1 MNNNVSFS
9 NESSN
14 EESSINNNNLGNF
27 SFIEVDEKIQ
37 VFRYNPFNKNSSK
50 KKISNFNPFYFLENK
65 DDFKLIINIFIE
77 DDSFNNSDKL
87 RKIFNLLFLSLN
99 DLNELNLSNK
109 NILVTL
115 FFSNFSSEKTFNQ
128 LFPYTDYLSA
138 IYNNKEFL
146 CSSCYIVSST
156 GIPLNILCFYKNKS
170 TKLESLKLFYSYIIF
185 DIKFFEEYNKKN
197 LNNFLRNENIIKTS
211 SDEVIKMKSLKNNDL
226 SFYVL
231 NWGLGIIPSK
241 TSIGNLIR
249 TTGENNITIIPKITS
264 IPYNKKFSNIFG
276 TILTNYYIIKDIENY
291 FYFINTSVPIDHRF
305 NFMRIDK
312 NNFDVIKKYF
322 INNIC
327 IDSSNHYND
336 YKFSLYLYNNY
347 YVDIPNK
354 KKEKIYYISDIEVI
368 YYENKINFNDFM
380 NIYCSNN
387 IGEYLSLIDNF
398 YQFIFIWNDMTFKKF
413 IKKMFQIFHIIS
425 LFFNFILF
433 GLTFIIIKIILSE
446 AFTNKDERIINF
458 FLIVYML
465 IIIIS
470 MIFSVMSPNIHKNDI
485 TFELINILFVAYF
498 LFILLC
504 SVFAIL
510 NIKKEN
516 DKSHYTYKRNPMIIL
531 IVVNLVFYFSPYILD
546 FRHVK
551 KNIINL
557 ILYIIVYP
565 SILTIFNL
573 YIQVNVIAYY
583 GRNLNYI
590 NYKNTKSNNNIIN
603 ERKKTY
609 ILIYIFTNFI
619 FIFLIFFLTD
629 RSINMS
635 CVNVLTIIFTSMH
648 GFKVINIFIGYIH
661 TFFFVKKHIKSYRHS
676 STVINED
683 MKKKIFGENYIIE
696 GTNNENGLLDNNK
709 EKEEELIKNN
719 LTSATTIKNDNKS
732 NNNNNTNINNN
743 NNKTNI
749 NNNNNNTN
757 INNNN
762 NNNDINKTY
771 NKTNLNYNEFQD
783 FKELFNDLKPSMEIS
798 NINKKNNNNIKFEI
812 KLNNKTIN

>member
-1 MNNNVSFS
+1 MSNNVSLS

-37 VFRYNPFNKNSSK
+37 VFRYNPFNKNRS
-50 KKISNFNPFYFLENK
+50 KKISNINPFYFLENK
-65 DDFKLIINIFIE
+65 DDFTLIINIFIE
-77 DDSFNNSDKL
+77 DDSFNHSDKL

-99 DLNELNLSNK
+99 DLNKLNISNK

-128 LFPYTDYLSA
+128 LFPYIDYLSA

-211 SDEVIKMKSLKNNDL
+211 TDEDMSIKSLKNNG
-226 SFYVL
+226 FYVL

-264 IPYNKKFSNIFG
+264 IPYNKKFGNFFG

-291 FYFINTSVPIDHRF
+291 FYYINTSVPIDHRF

-312 NNFDVIKKYF
+312 NNFDIIKKYF

-336 YKFSLYLYNNY
+336 YKFSLYLYENY
-347 YVDIPNK
+347 YVTKPNSNN
-354 KKEKIYYISDIEVI
+354 EKIYYISDIEVI

-380 NIYCSNN
+380 KIYCSNN

-398 YQFIFIWNDMTFKKF
+398 YQFIFNWNDMNFKKF
-413 IKKMFQIFHIIS
+413 IKKLFQIFHILS

-446 AFTNKDERIINF
+446 AFSNKDERIINF
-458 FLIVYML
+458 FLITYML

-504 SVFAIL
+504 SVFAII

-531 IVVNLVFYFSPYILD
+531 IVLNLVFYFSPYILD
-546 FRHVK
+546 FKHVK
-551 KNIINL
+551 SNIINMF
-557 ILYIIVYP
+557 LYIIVYP

-573 YIQVNVIAYY
+573 YINVNVMAYY

-590 NYKNTKSNNNIIN
+590 NYKNTKSNSNIIN
-603 ERKKTY
+603 ERKKTF

-648 GFKVINIFIGYIH
+648 GFKGINIFIGYFHIFLF
-661 TFFFVKKHIKSYRHS
+661 TKKHIKSYRHS
-676 STVINED
+676 SNIVDED
-683 MKKKIFGENYIIE
+683 MKKKIFGEKFIIK
-696 GTNNENGLLDNNK
+696 GIDNDNELSNNNK

-719 LTSATTIKNDNKS
+719 LTSATTIKNDIKS
-732 NNNNNTNINNN
+732 NINNN
-743 NNKTNI
+743 NI
-749 NNNNNNTN
+749 NNNNTN

-762 NNNDINKTY
+762 NNNINDTN
-771 NKTNLNYNEFQD
+771 NKAYDKMNENNNEVQD

-798 NINKKNNNNIKFEI
+798 NLNKKNNNNLKFEI

>member
-1 MNNNVSFS
+1 MSNNVSLS

-37 VFRYNPFNKNSSK
+37 VFRYNPFNKNRS
-50 KKISNFNPFYFLENK
+50 KKISNINPFYFLENK
-65 DDFKLIINIFIE
+65 DDFTLIINIFIE
-77 DDSFNNSDKL
+77 DDNFNHSDKL

-99 DLNELNLSNK
+99 DLNKLNISNK

-128 LFPYTDYLSA
+128 LFPYIDYLSA

-211 SDEVIKMKSLKNNDL
+211 IDEDMSIKPLKNNG
-226 SFYVL
+226 FYVL

-264 IPYNKKFSNIFG
+264 IPYNKKFGNFFG

-291 FYFINTSVPIDHRF
+291 FYYINTSVPIDHRF

-312 NNFDVIKKYF
+312 NNFDIIKKYF

-336 YKFSLYLYNNY
+336 YKFSLYLYENY
-347 YVDIPNK
+347 YVTKPNSNN
-354 KKEKIYYISDIEVI
+354 EKIYYISDIEVI

-380 NIYCSNN
+380 KIYCSNN

-398 YQFIFIWNDMTFKKF
+398 YQFIFNWNDMNFKKF
-413 IKKMFQIFHIIS
+413 IKKLFQIFHILS

-458 FLIVYML
+458 FLITYML

-504 SVFAIL
+504 SVFAII

-531 IVVNLVFYFSPYILD
+531 IVLNLVFYFSPYILD
-546 FRHVK
+546 FKHVK
-551 KNIINL
+551 SNIINMF
-557 ILYIIVYP
+557 LYIIVYP

-573 YIQVNVIAYY
+573 YINVNVMAYY

-590 NYKNTKSNNNIIN
+590 NYKNTKSNSNIIN
-603 ERKKTY
+603 ERKKTF

-635 CVNVLTIIFTSMH
+635 CVNVLTIIFTSLH
-648 GFKVINIFIGYIH
+648 GFKGINIFIGYFHIFLF
-661 TFFFVKKHIKSYRHS
+661 TKKNIKSYRHS
-676 STVINED
+676 STIVDED
-683 MKKKIFGENYIIE
+683 MKKKIFGEKFIIK
-696 GTNNENGLLDNNK
+696 GIDNDNELSNNNK

-719 LTSATTIKNDNKS
+719 LTSATTIKNDIKS
-732 NNNNNTNINNN
+732 NINNN
-743 NNKTNI
+743 NI
-749 NNNNNNTN
+749 NNNNTN

-762 NNNDINKTY
+762 NNNINDTNNKTY
-771 NKTNLNYNEFQD
+771 DKMNENNNEVQD

-798 NINKKNNNNIKFEI
+798 NLNKKNNNNLKFEI

>member
-1 MNNNVSFS
+1 MSNNVSLS

-37 VFRYNPFNKNSSK
+37 VFRYNPFNKNRS
-50 KKISNFNPFYFLENK
+50 KKISNINPFYFLENK
-65 DDFKLIINIFIE
+65 DDFTLIINIFIE
-77 DDSFNNSDKL
+77 DDSFNHSDKL

-99 DLNELNLSNK
+99 DLNKLNISNK

-128 LFPYTDYLSA
+128 LFPYIDYLSA

-197 LNNFLRNENIIKTS
+197 LNNFLRNENIIKTN
-211 SDEVIKMKSLKNNDL
+211 SDEVMTIKSLKNNG
-226 SFYVL
+226 FYVL

-249 TTGENNITIIPKITS
+249 TTGEDNITIIPKITS
-264 IPYNKKFSNIFG
+264 IPYNKKFGNIFG

-291 FYFINTSVPIDHRF
+291 FYYINTSVPIDHRF

-312 NNFDVIKKYF
+312 NNFDIIKKYF

-336 YKFSLYLYNNY
+336 YKFSLYLYENY
-347 YVDIPNK
+347 YVTKPNSNN
-354 KKEKIYYISDIEVI
+354 EKIYYISDIEVI

-380 NIYCSNN
+380 KIYCSNN

-398 YQFIFIWNDMTFKKF
+398 YQFIFNWNDMNFKKF
-413 IKKMFQIFHIIS
+413 IKKLFQIIHILS
-425 LFFNFILF
+425 LFINFILF

-458 FLIVYML
+458 FLITYML

-504 SVFAIL
+504 SVFAII

-531 IVVNLVFYFSPYILD
+531 IVLNLVFYFSPYILD
-546 FRHVK
+546 FKHVK
-551 KNIINL
+551 SNIINL
-557 ILYIIVYP
+557 FLYIIVYP

-573 YIQVNVIAYY
+573 YINVNVMAYY

-590 NYKNTKSNNNIIN
+590 NYKNTKSNSNIIN
-603 ERKKTY
+603 ERKKTF

-648 GFKVINIFIGYIH
+648 GFKGINIFIGYFHIFLF
-661 TFFFVKKHIKSYRHS
+661 TKKHIKSYRHS
-676 STVINED
+676 STIVDED
-683 MKKKIFGENYIIE
+683 MKKKIFGEKFIIK
-696 GTNNENGLLDNNK
+696 GITNDNELSNNNK

-719 LTSATTIKNDNKS
+719 LTSATTIKNAIKS
-732 NNNNNTNINNN
+732 NNNNNNNI
-743 NNKTNI
+743 
-749 NNNNNNTN
+749 NNNNTN

-762 NNNDINKTY
+762 NNINDTNNKAY
-771 NKTNLNYNEFQD
+771 DKMNENNNEVQD

-798 NINKKNNNNIKFEI
+798 NLNKKNNNNLKFEI

>member
-1 MNNNVSFS
+1 MSNNVSLS

-37 VFRYNPFNKNSSK
+37 VFRYNPFNKNRS
-50 KKISNFNPFYFLENK
+50 KKISNINPFYFLENK
-65 DDFKLIINIFIE
+65 DDFTLIINIFIE
-77 DDSFNNSDKL
+77 DDSFNHSDKL

-99 DLNELNLSNK
+99 DLNKLNISNK

-128 LFPYTDYLSA
+128 LFPYIDYLSA

-197 LNNFLRNENIIKTS
+197 LNNFLRNENIIKTN
-211 SDEVIKMKSLKNNDL
+211 SDEVMTIKSLKNNG
-226 SFYVL
+226 FYVL

-249 TTGENNITIIPKITS
+249 TTGEDNITIIPKITS
-264 IPYNKKFSNIFG
+264 IPYNKKFGNIFG

-291 FYFINTSVPIDHRF
+291 FYYINTSVPIDHRF

-312 NNFDVIKKYF
+312 NNFDIIKKYF

-336 YKFSLYLYNNY
+336 YKFSLYLYENY
-347 YVDIPNK
+347 YVTKPNSNN
-354 KKEKIYYISDIEVI
+354 EKIYYISDIEVI

-380 NIYCSNN
+380 KIYCSNN

-398 YQFIFIWNDMTFKKF
+398 YQFIFNWNDMNFKKF
-413 IKKMFQIFHIIS
+413 IKKLFQIFHIIS
-425 LFFNFILF
+425 LFVNFILF

-458 FLIVYML
+458 FLITYML

-504 SVFAIL
+504 SVFAII

-531 IVVNLVFYFSPYILD
+531 IVLNLVFYFSPYILD
-546 FRHVK
+546 FKHVK
-551 KNIINL
+551 SNIINL
-557 ILYIIVYP
+557 FLYIIVYP

-573 YIQVNVIAYY
+573 YINVNVMAYY

-590 NYKNTKSNNNIIN
+590 NYKNTKSNSNIIN
-603 ERKKTY
+603 ERKKTF

-648 GFKVINIFIGYIH
+648 GFKGINIFIGYFHIFLF
-661 TFFFVKKHIKSYRHS
+661 TKKHIKSYRHS
-676 STVINED
+676 STIVDED
-683 MKKKIFGENYIIE
+683 MKKKIFGEKFIIK
-696 GTNNENGLLDNNK
+696 GITNDNELSNNNK

-719 LTSATTIKNDNKS
+719 LTSATTIKNDIKS
-732 NNNNNTNINNN
+732 NNNNNNNN
-743 NNKTNI
+743 I
-749 NNNNNNTN
+749 NNNNTN

-762 NNNDINKTY
+762 NNINDTNNKAY
-771 NKTNLNYNEFQD
+771 DKMNENNNEVQD

-798 NINKKNNNNIKFEI
+798 NLNKKNNNNLKFEI

>member
-1 MNNNVSFS
+1 MNNNISFS

-37 VFRYNPFNKNSSK
+37 VFRYNPFNKNRS
-50 KKISNFNPFYFLENK
+50 KKISNINPFYFLENK
-65 DDFKLIINIFIE
+65 DDFTLIINIFIE
-77 DDSFNNSDKL
+77 DDNFNHSDKL

-211 SDEVIKMKSLKNNDL
+211 TDEDMSIKPLKNNG
-226 SFYVL
+226 FYVL

-264 IPYNKKFSNIFG
+264 IPYNKKFGNFFG

-291 FYFINTSVPIDHRF
+291 FYYINTSVPIDHRF

-312 NNFDVIKKYF
+312 NNFDIIKKYF

-354 KKEKIYYISDIEVI
+354 KNEKIFYICDIEVI
-368 YYENKINFNDFM
+368 YYETKINFNDFM

-413 IKKMFQIFHIIS
+413 IKKMFQIFHIIN

-516 DKSHYTYKRNPMIIL
+516 DKSHYTFKRNPMIIL
-531 IVVNLVFYFSPYILD
+531 IVLNLVFYFSPYILD
-546 FRHVK
+546 FKHVK
-551 KNIINL
+551 SNIINMF
-557 ILYIIVYP
+557 LYIIVYP

-573 YIQVNVIAYY
+573 YINVNVMAYY

-590 NYKNTKSNNNIIN
+590 NYKNTKSNSNIIN
-603 ERKKTY
+603 ERKKTF

-648 GFKVINIFIGYIH
+648 GFKGINIFIGYLHIFLF
-661 TFFFVKKHIKSYRHS
+661 TKKHIKSYRHS
-676 STVINED
+676 STIVDED
-683 MKKKIFGENYIIE
+683 MKKKIFGEKFIIK
-696 GTNNENGLLDNNK
+696 GIDNDNELGNNNK

-719 LTSATTIKNDNKS
+719 LTSATTIKNDIKS
-732 NNNNNTNINNN
+732 NNNNNNNNINNNNTNINNN
-743 NNKTNI
+743 NNINDTNNKAYDKMNE
-749 NNNNNNTN
+749 NNN
-757 INNNN
+757 
-762 NNNDINKTY
+762 
-771 NKTNLNYNEFQD
+771 EVQD

-798 NINKKNNNNIKFEI
+798 NLNKKNNNNLKFEI

>member
-1 MNNNVSFS
+1 MSNNVSLS

-37 VFRYNPFNKNSSK
+37 VFRYNPFNKNRS
-50 KKISNFNPFYFLENK
+50 KKISNINPFYFLENK
-65 DDFKLIINIFIE
+65 DDFTLIINIFIE
-77 DDSFNNSDKL
+77 DDSFNHSDKL

-99 DLNELNLSNK
+99 DLNKLNISNK

-128 LFPYTDYLSA
+128 LFPYIDYLSA

-211 SDEVIKMKSLKNNDL
+211 IDEDMSIKPLKNNG
-226 SFYVL
+226 FYVL

-264 IPYNKKFSNIFG
+264 IPYNKKFGNFFG

-291 FYFINTSVPIDHRF
+291 FYYINTSVPIDHRF

-312 NNFDVIKKYF
+312 NNFDIIKKYF

-336 YKFSLYLYNNY
+336 YKFSLYLYENY
-347 YVDIPNK
+347 YVTKPNSNN
-354 KKEKIYYISDIEVI
+354 EKIYYISDIEVI

-380 NIYCSNN
+380 KIYCSNN

-398 YQFIFIWNDMTFKKF
+398 YQFIFNWNDMNFKKF
-413 IKKMFQIFHIIS
+413 IKKLFQIFHILS

-458 FLIVYML
+458 FLITYML

-504 SVFAIL
+504 SVFAII

-531 IVVNLVFYFSPYILD
+531 IVLNLVFYFSPYILD
-546 FRHVK
+546 FKHVK
-551 KNIINL
+551 SNIINMF
-557 ILYIIVYP
+557 LYIIVYP

-573 YIQVNVIAYY
+573 YINVNVMAYY

-590 NYKNTKSNNNIIN
+590 NYKNTKSNSNIIN
-603 ERKKTY
+603 ERKKTF

-635 CVNVLTIIFTSMH
+635 CVNVLTIIFTSLH
-648 GFKVINIFIGYIH
+648 GFKGINIFIGYFHIFLF
-661 TFFFVKKHIKSYRHS
+661 TKKHIKSYRHS
-676 STVINED
+676 STIVDED
-683 MKKKIFGENYIIE
+683 MKKKIFGEKFIIK
-696 GTNNENGLLDNNK
+696 GIDNDNELSNNNK

-719 LTSATTIKNDNKS
+719 LTSATTIKNDIKS
-732 NNNNNTNINNN
+732 NINNN
-743 NNKTNI
+743 NI
-749 NNNNNNTN
+749 NNNNTN

-762 NNNDINKTY
+762 NNNNNINDIN
-771 NKTNLNYNEFQD
+771 NKAYDKMNENNNEVQD

-798 NINKKNNNNIKFEI
+798 NINKKNNNNLKFEI

>member
-1 MNNNVSFS
+1 MSNNVSLS

-37 VFRYNPFNKNSSK
+37 VFRYNPFNKNRS
-50 KKISNFNPFYFLENK
+50 KKISNINPFYFLENK
-65 DDFKLIINIFIE
+65 DDFTLIINIFIE
-77 DDSFNNSDKL
+77 DDSFNHSDKL

-99 DLNELNLSNK
+99 DLNKLNISNK

-128 LFPYTDYLSA
+128 LFPYIDYLSA

-197 LNNFLRNENIIKTS
+197 LNNFLRNENIIKTN
-211 SDEVIKMKSLKNNDL
+211 SDEVMTIKSLKNNG
-226 SFYVL
+226 FYVL

-249 TTGENNITIIPKITS
+249 TTGEDNITIIPKITS
-264 IPYNKKFSNIFG
+264 IPYNKKFGNIFG

-291 FYFINTSVPIDHRF
+291 FYYINTSVPIDHRF

-312 NNFDVIKKYF
+312 NNFDIIKKYF

-336 YKFSLYLYNNY
+336 YKFSLYLYENY
-347 YVDIPNK
+347 YVTKPNSNN
-354 KKEKIYYISDIEVI
+354 EKIYYISDIEVI

-380 NIYCSNN
+380 KIYCSNN

-398 YQFIFIWNDMTFKKF
+398 YQFIFNWNDMNFKKF
-413 IKKMFQIFHIIS
+413 IKKLFQIIHILS
-425 LFFNFILF
+425 LFINFILF

-458 FLIVYML
+458 FLITYML

-504 SVFAIL
+504 SVFAII

-531 IVVNLVFYFSPYILD
+531 IVLNLVFYFSPYILD
-546 FRHVK
+546 FKHVK
-551 KNIINL
+551 SNIINMF
-557 ILYIIVYP
+557 LYIIVYP

-573 YIQVNVIAYY
+573 YINVNVMAYY

-590 NYKNTKSNNNIIN
+590 NYKNTKSNSNIIN
-603 ERKKTY
+603 ERKKTF

-648 GFKVINIFIGYIH
+648 GFKGINIFIGYFHIFLF
-661 TFFFVKKHIKSYRHS
+661 TKKHIKSYRHS
-676 STVINED
+676 STIVDED
-683 MKKKIFGENYIIE
+683 MKKKIFGEKFIIK
-696 GTNNENGLLDNNK
+696 GITNDNELSNNNK

-719 LTSATTIKNDNKS
+719 LTSATTIKNAIKS
-732 NNNNNTNINNN
+732 NNNNNNNI
-743 NNKTNI
+743 
-749 NNNNNNTN
+749 NNNNTN

-762 NNNDINKTY
+762 NNINDTNNKAY
-771 NKTNLNYNEFQD
+771 DKMNENNNEVQD

-798 NINKKNNNNIKFEI
+798 NLNKKNNNNLKFEI